1 MKKSK
6 YARLNTELHRILKIH
21 SANTNV
27 SMTQIINELVANY
40 IDVNNLDIYAN
51 DDTGE

>member
-1 MKKSK
+1 MINSK
-6 YARLNTELHRILKIH
+6 YARLDTRLHRILKIH

-40 IDVNNLDIYAN
+40 IDVNNLEIYIS
-51 DDTGE
+51 DDSGE